1 TGPGREGYKKA
12 IQLPEFEE
20 HGGPYV
26 QEHID
31 LLDSILKGQ
40 PLNEAQIVAEATLSG
55 IMGRISAYTGQM
67 VRWRELVD
75 ETVGSP
81 WYNLVLTPTAEDFE
95 KGTVVAPP
103 DDVVAIPGKA

>member
-1 TGPGREGYKKA
+1 MYRTHRLAG
-12 IQLPEFEE
+12 QHFER
-20 HGGPYV
+20 PA
-26 QEHID
+26 
-31 LLDSILKGQ
+31 
-40 PLNEAQIVAEATLSG
+40 NETQIVAEALSG
-55 IMGRISAYTGQM
+55 IMGRISAAGQM

-75 ETVGSP
+75 ETVSSP

>member
-1 TGPGREGYKKA
+1 MRYKKA
-12 IQLPEFEE
+12 IQLPEFENMAA
-20 HGGPYV
+20 HMYRNT
-26 QEHID
+26 
-31 LLDSILKGQ
+31 STCWTALKGQ
-40 PLNEAQIVAEATLSG
+40 LNEAQIVAEATLSG
-55 IMGRISAYTGQM
+55 IMGRISAAGQM